1 MKSSSLAI
9 KINAEEIAERVLDEF
24 TYEGK
29 TLRQIVS
36 ELKEL
41 KDKCTSEDFIKEIT
55 EALNLRDRVIEC
67 RDSGYRIC
75 EFFEN
80 YDMEE
85 NDCSQYMEVMSF
97 EELLNGDFKE

>member
-1 MKSSSLAI
+1 MA
-9 KINAEEIAERVLDEF
+9 KINVDINAKEIVERCLNELII
-24 TYEGK
+24 EGK

-41 KDKCTSEDFIKEIT
+41 KDKCTSDDFIKEIT
-55 EALNLRDRVIEC
+55 EALNLRDRIIEC

-80 YDMEE
+80 YDMEG
-85 NDCSQYMEVMSF
+85 NNCYQYMEVMSF
-97 EELLNGDFKE
+97 DELLNEGLEKE

>member
-1 MKSSSLAI
+1 MPNSSLII
-9 KINAEEIAERVLDEF
+9 KIDAKEIAERVLDEF
-24 TYEGK
+24 TSK
-29 TLRQIVS
+29 
-36 ELKEL
+36 LKEL

-67 RDSGYRIC
+67 RDLGYRIC

-97 EELLNGDFKE
+97 DELLNGDFKE